1 MNDRSAPPGVIEA
14 RLAALKTGLDLLGL
28 PACILDHDL
37 VYRYVN
43 PAYGRQAGRDPG
55 VFLNRTPDDVYQLRP
70 DDGRRQFLRRALAGE
85 TVAFNRRTLEGPHK
99 GEWFRALYFP
109 LRDESGAVWGALV
122 VLVDIQQLKQTEA
135 ALGERE
141 RQLSLITDSVGFPIT
156 YIDRQRVVRF
166 VNRPSAE
173 WAGYK
178 PEQMIGVRAE
188 ELMPPEVAAASL
200 PYMDRALAGHAVT
213 YEREA
218 LWPGRNRRH
227 IRGHMI
233 PDRDETGEVRGI
245 LIVLLDIEEDW
256 RLRRALDDQRKRLQL
271 VVDNIGVPMSYID
284 RDLRYQFANQ
294 AGMDWRV
301 ATVEE
306 AIGRHIS
313 EVLDEETY
321 ARVVPEMQAALNGE
335 KRVYERQAVSKS
347 GERRWLRAHL
357 VPDVGSDGDVRGV
370 YTLLIDV
377 DHDHRMREAV
387 ERQEAQLRYLAENIP
402 GPIAVVDR
410 NFRYVF
416 ANKVFQRQRGVKL
429 EDIVGRHVRDV
440 LGAEGAAKYFDPFLE
455 RLARGEPCSFER
467 LVGPENGEK
476 RWYLVNLAP
485 IMDAQGVFNG
495 CYIVGSDIHDIK
507 MGEERLRAQQA
518 QLRLFTDNIPDA
530 VAYLDRNR
538 RILFANRKFAMLRG
552 VSTEEIIGR
561 SSVEA
566 MGPEVAAWIAQRTQ
580 KVFDRGEV
588 ATYERLTQMPDGS
601 RRWFHVN
608 AVPHLDDDGQVV
620 GMYVVAHDIHEVKEA
635 QAKLAAREEELRFF
649 AENIPEAICYV
660 DLERGCTFVN
670 NLFLETRGFTREQA
684 LGRFPEDVYPP
695 EVFEEVM
702 PHVERAINGQ
712 ESSFERLMRVPSG
725 EERWVRVRISPRRD
739 DSGAVRGYYAVSTDI
754 HEIRVA
760 QGEVV
765 DAERQ
770 LRQVIDS
777 VPTPMCYVDADL
789 RYRYVNNAFLDYI
802 GLRAQDIVGRQVVEV
817 LGEERFR
824 LLHPHLDRLRGGEAL
839 AVERLVRYADGRAR
853 WMVVRLTP
861 RISGGEYL
869 GYYATTSDIHEQ
881 KMIEEELRRANSI
894 LSAHFDNTP
903 LAVIEWDP
911 ELRIVR
917 WSGQAEPVFGWKP
930 AEALGRSMDSWR
942 LVYEDDEPGV
952 TATIRELVQ
961 GPGRHATLLNRNYR
975 KDGSVIW
982 VEWHYS
988 ALRDEAGQLVS
999 ILSLAQDV
1007 SSRIQAEERL
1017 QYMAT
1022 HDGLT
1027 GLPNSVLL
1035 NDRLEAS
1042 LVRARRSGGRVG
1054 VMFLDLDHF
1063 KDVND
1068 TLGHRVGDQ
1077 LLKELARR
1085 IRGALRQSDVL
1096 ARVSGDEFVIVLED
1110 FPDENAPEL
1119 VARKVLDE
1127 VRRPFH
1133 LEGHELH
1140 VSGSLGLALH
1150 PEDGADAETLLK
1162 NADAAMYHAKELGR
1176 NGFRLFSS
1184 ELAARRSQR
1193 LQVETALRRA
1203 LRGNELALHY
1213 QPIVDIASGAVHRAE
1228 ALLRWF
1234 DPERGLVLPQSF
1246 IPLAEESGLGHAV
1259 GHWVIEHAC
1268 RQAREWRDAGL
1279 GDINICV
1286 NLSAGQLRDTATIAD
1301 LKTTLAATG
1310 CEPGWLQFE
1319 ITETSMVRD
1328 VEGASVVLAK
1338 LRALGVRI
1346 AIDDFGT
1353 GFSSLSH
1360 LRHLPVDV
1368 LKIDKAFVAD
1378 ITPPNGNGSR
1388 HRPPRRA
1395 DAAGG
1400 AAIVSA
1406 VIGLA
1411 RGLGLDVVAEGVEKK
1426 SQLHFL
1432 TREGCTACQGY
1443 LLCPP
1448 LAAPEFESWLRNR
1461 AKLGKKKNGARVE
1474 GRSRSRTR

>member
-1 MNDRSAPPGVIEA
+1 
-14 RLAALKTGLDLLGL
+14 
-28 PACILDHDL
+28 
-37 VYRYVN
+37 
-43 PAYGRQAGRDPG
+43 
-55 VFLNRTPDDVYQLRP
+55 
-70 DDGRRQFLRRALAGE
+70 
-85 TVAFNRRTLEGPHK
+85 
-99 GEWFRALYFP
+99 
-109 LRDESGAVWGALV
+109 
-122 VLVDIQQLKQTEA
+122 
-135 ALGERE
+135 
-141 RQLSLITDSVGFPIT
+141 
-156 YIDRQRVVRF
+156 
-166 VNRPSAE
+166 
-173 WAGYK
+173 
-178 PEQMIGVRAE
+178 
-188 ELMPPEVAAASL
+188 
-200 PYMDRALAGHAVT
+200 
-213 YEREA
+213 
-218 LWPGRNRRH
+218 
-227 IRGHMI
+227 
-233 PDRDETGEVRGI
+233 
-245 LIVLLDIEEDW
+245 
-256 RLRRALDDQRKRLQL
+256 
-271 VVDNIGVPMSYID
+271 
-284 RDLRYQFANQ
+284 
-294 AGMDWRV
+294 
-301 ATVEE
+301 
-306 AIGRHIS
+306 
-313 EVLDEETY
+313 
-321 ARVVPEMQAALNGE
+321 
-335 KRVYERQAVSKS
+335 
-347 GERRWLRAHL
+347 
-357 VPDVGSDGDVRGV
+357 
-370 YTLLIDV
+370 
-377 DHDHRMREAV
+377 
-387 ERQEAQLRYLAENIP
+387 
-402 GPIAVVDR
+402 
-410 NFRYVF
+410 
-416 ANKVFQRQRGVKL
+416 
-429 EDIVGRHVRDV
+429 
-440 LGAEGAAKYFDPFLE
+440 
-455 RLARGEPCSFER
+455 
-467 LVGPENGEK
+467 
-476 RWYLVNLAP
+476 
-485 IMDAQGVFNG
+485 
-495 CYIVGSDIHDIK
+495 
-507 MGEERLRAQQA
+507 MG
-518 QLRLFTDNIPDA
+518 T
-530 VAYLDRNR
+530 
-538 RILFANRKFAMLRG
+538 
-552 VSTEEIIGR
+552 
-561 SSVEA
+561 
-566 MGPEVAAWIAQRTQ
+566 EVAAWIAERTQ
-580 KVFDRGEV
+580 RVFDRGEV
-588 ATYERLTQMPDGS
+588 ATYERLTEMPDGT

-608 AVPHLDDDGQVV
+608 AVPHVGDAGEVL

-670 NLFLETRGFTREQA
+670 NLFLATRGFTRDMA
-684 LGRFPEDVYPP
+684 IGRFPEDVYPP
-695 EVFEEVM
+695 EVYEEVR
-702 PHVERAINGQ
+702 PHVERAIQGS
-712 ESSFERLMRVPSG
+712 ESYFERVMRVPSG

-739 DSGAVRGYYAVSTDI
+739 AAGVVRGYYAVSTDI
-754 HEIRVA
+754 HEIHLA
-760 QGEVV
+760 QAEIE
-765 DAERQ
+765 DKERQ

-802 GLRAQDIVGRQVVEV
+802 GLRPQDIVGRQVVEV

-824 LLHPHLDRLRGGEAL
+824 LLHPHLDRLRTGEAL

-861 RISGGEYL
+861 RISNGEYL

-881 KMIEEELRRANSI
+881 KMVEEELRRANSI

-952 TATIRELVQ
+952 AATVRELVQ

-988 ALRDEAGQLVS
+988 ALRDEAGNLVS

-1035 NDRLEAS
+1035 NDRLEAA
-1042 LVRARRSGGRVG
+1042 LVRARRSGGRVC

-1096 ARVSGDEFVIVLED
+1096 ARVSGDEFVFVMED
-1110 FPDENAPEL
+1110 IPDENAPEL

-1150 PEDGADAETLLK
+1150 PEDGADADTLLK

-1268 RQAREWRDAGL
+1268 RQARAWRDAGL

-1286 NLSAGQLRDTATIAD
+1286 NLSAGQLRDTATITD
-1301 LKTTLAATG
+1301 LKNTLAATG

-1360 LRHLPVDV
+1360 LRHLPVDA

-1378 ITPPNGNGSR
+1378 ITPPTNGGR
-1388 HRPPRRA
+1388 ARPRRA

-1448 LAAPEFESWLRNR
+1448 LAASEFEAWIRNR
-1461 AKLGKKKNGARVE
+1461 AKLGARKKKNGVKAE
-1474 GRSRSRTR
+1474 ARSRSR

>member
-28 PACILDHDL
+28 PACVLDHDL
-37 VYRYVN
+37 RYLYAN
-43 PAYGRQAGRDPG
+43 PAYGRLAGRDPSIIVG
-55 VFLNRTPDDVYQLRP
+55 RTPETVFGLRP
-70 DDGRRQFLRRALAGE
+70 DDGRRDYLRRALGGE

-109 LRDESGAVWGALV
+109 LRDDSGAVWSALV
-122 VLVDIQQLKQTEA
+122 VMVDIEQLKQTEA
-135 ALGERE
+135 RLGERE

-156 YIDRQRVVRF
+156 YLDRQRVVRF

-173 WAGYK
+173 WAGFA
-178 PEQMIGVRAE
+178 PEAMIGVRAE
-188 ELMPPEVAAASL
+188 ELMPAEVAAAAL

-233 PDRDETGEVRGI
+233 PDRDETGDVRGI

-256 RLRRALDDQRKRLQL
+256 RLRRALDDQRRRLQL
-271 VVDNIGVPMSYID
+271 VVENIGVPMSYID
-284 RDLRYQFANQ
+284 HDLRMQFANQ
-294 AGMDWRV
+294 VGMDWRV
-301 ATVEE
+301 ATVED
-306 AIGRHIS
+306 AIGKHVS
-313 EVLDEETY
+313 EVFTPEAV
-321 ARVVPEMQAALNGE
+321 ARITPELQAAMLGE
-335 KRVYERQAVSKS
+335 KRVYERQTQS
-347 GERRWLRAHL
+347 GDRRWIRVHL
-357 VPDVGSDGDVRGV
+357 IPDVGGDGEVRGAYSLV
-370 YTLLIDV
+370 IDV
-377 DHDHRMREAV
+377 DHDHRMREAL

-410 NFRYVF
+410 DFRYVF
-416 ANKVFQRQRGVKL
+416 ANKVFQRQRGVRL
-429 EDIVGRHVRDV
+429 EEVVGRHVRDV
-440 LGAEGAAKYFDPFLE
+440 LGADLAAKYFDPFLE
-455 RLARGEPCSFER
+455 RLNRGEPCSFER
-467 LVGPENGEK
+467 KVGPQGGEQ
-476 RWYLVNLAP
+476 RWHLVNLAP
-485 IMDAQGVFNG
+485 IMDARGAFNG
-495 CYIVGSDIHDIK
+495 CYIVASDIHDIK
-507 MGEERLRAQQA
+507 MGEERLRAQQV

-530 VAYLDRNR
+530 VAYFDRER
-538 RILFANRKFAMLRG
+538 RIRFANRKFAMLRG
-552 VSTEEIIGR
+552 FATAEEVIGKTT
-561 SSVEA
+561 VETV
-566 MGPEVAAWIAQRTQ
+566 GPEVAAWIAQRTQ
-580 KVFDRGEV
+580 KVLDRGEV
-588 ATYERLTQMPDGS
+588 ATYERLTPMPDGTK
-601 RRWFHVN
+601 RWFHVN
-608 AVPHLDDDGQVV
+608 AVPHFDESGEVL

-635 QAKLAAREEELRFF
+635 QARLAAREEELRFF
-649 AENIPEAICYV
+649 AENIPESICYV

-702 PHVERAINGQ
+702 PHVERAILGQ

-739 DSGAVRGYYAVSTDI
+739 AAGVVRGYYAVSTDI

-760 QGEVV
+760 Q
-765 DAERQ
+765 AELMDKERH

-802 GLRAQDIVGRQVVEV
+802 GLRAQDIVGRLVVEV

-861 RISGGEYL
+861 RISGGEYH

-881 KMIEEELRRANSI
+881 KMVEEELRRANSI

-911 ELRIVR
+911 DLRIVR

-952 TATIRELVQ
+952 SATIRELVE

-988 ALRDEAGQLVS
+988 ALRDESGQLVS

-1035 NDRLEAS
+1035 NDRLAAA
-1042 LVRARRSGGRVG
+1042 LVRAHRSGGRVG

-1068 TLGHRVGDQ
+1068 TLGHRVGDL

-1096 ARVSGDEFVIVLED
+1096 ARVSGDEFVIVMED
-1110 FPDENAPEL
+1110 FPDESAPEL

-1150 PEDGADAETLLK
+1150 PEDGADGETLLK

-1176 NGFRLFSS
+1176 NGFRLFSA

-1213 QPIVDIASGAVHRAE
+1213 QPIVDISTGAVHRAE

-1234 DPERGLVLPQSF
+1234 DPERGLVPPQSF

-1259 GHWVIEHAC
+1259 GHWVLEHAC

-1286 NLSAGQLRDTATIAD
+1286 NLSAGQLRDSATIAD
-1301 LKTTLAATG
+1301 VRATLAATG

-1378 ITPPNGNGSR
+1378 ITPPTNGGGR
-1388 HRPPRRA
+1388 PRPPRRA

-1448 LAAPEFESWLRNR
+1448 LPAQDFEAWVRSR
-1461 AKLGKKKNGARVE
+1461 AKLGAHKKKKNGVKAE
-1474 GRSRSRTR
+1474 GRTRR